1 MRLKTSKFRA
11 AASLALP
18 LLALLAAACGS
29 AQESTQ
35 TTNAR
40 NANGNAAS
48 VQTNTTPASATNTNA
63 GQPASGASAKA
74 KLNLNTATREE
85 FLAAVPNLGNKM
97 AHEFEEYRPYKSI
110 QQFRK
115 EMAKYVKPEQIAEYE
130 KYVFVPVNANESDAA
145 TLQQIPGLD
154 AAEAQALISARPFA
168 SDEAFLSKLA
178 GSVSE
183 SELALART
191 YLSGR

>member
-1 MRLKTSKFRA
+1 MRLVTSKFRA

-29 AQESTQ
+29 AQENTQ

-40 NANGNAAS
+40 SANGNTAN
-48 VQTNTTPASATNTNA
+48 VQGNTTPASATNANA
-63 GQPASGASAKA
+63 SQSPAGAASKA
-74 KLNLNTATREE
+74 KLNLNTASRDE

-130 KYVFVPVNANESDAA
+130 KYVFVPVNVNESDAA

-154 AAEAQALISARPFA
+154 ATEAQALVAARPFA

-183 SELALART
+183 SELAVART
-191 YLSGR
+191 YLSAR